1 MSRVRA
7 AKIVAKELRENNEKR
22 RKKIKNKASKFSGGH
37 EFLQSTSRKRGTSV
51 HDVDMELLAEIE
63 SSSSSEGDLSSDE
76 ETTQT
81 HMLYKELMKDR
92 KFLFSF

>member
-22 RKKIKNKASKFSGGH
+22 RARIKKKSNQFGGGH
-37 EFLQSTSRKRGTSV
+37 EFLQSTNRKRGTSV
-51 HDVDMELLAEIE
+51 HDVDMELLAELE
-63 SSSSSEGDLSSDE
+63 SSESSEGDISSDE

>member
-7 AKIVAKELRENNEKR
+7 AKIVAKELRENQEKR
-22 RKKIKNKASKFSGGH
+22 RKKIKNKASNFSGGH
-37 EFLQSTSRKRGTSV
+37 EFLQSTNRKRGTSV

-63 SSSSSEGDLSSDE
+63 SSSSSEGDFSSDE